1 MSGQTGSDA
10 EIVAQLRQGDK
21 GALVRLYDEYSGLV
35 YGVARRVLR
44 DAAAAEDVVQEVFLQ
59 LWRNPAAFNEERG
72 RLAPWLAV
80 IARHKA
86 VDQLRKLKYE
96 AAPDPDT
103 SDGPA
108 AEPAAPATISA
119 DSFAD
124 AGKAKRLMAQLPSE
138 QKEALEMAYLDGLT
152 HSEIA
157 QRTGEP
163 LGTVKSRIRLGL
175 NFLRKEMA
183 I

>member
-35 YGVARRVLR
+35 YGVARRVLQ

-96 AAPDPDT
+96 VAPDPD
-103 SDGPA
+103 SGEGPA
-108 AEPAAPATISA
+108 AEPPAPLMMSA
-119 DSFAD
+119 DSLAD

-152 HSEIA
+152 HTEIA
-157 QRTGEP
+157 KRTGEP

>member
-1 MSGQTGSDA
+1 MSAQTGSDA
-10 EIVAQLRQGDK
+10 EIIAQLRQGDK
-21 GALVRLYDEYSGLV
+21 GALVRLYDEYAGLV

-44 DAAAAEDVVQEVFLQ
+44 DEAAAEDVVQEVFLQ
-59 LWRNPAAFNEERG
+59 LWRNPGAFNEERG

-96 AAPDPDT
+96 AAADPD
-103 SDGPA
+103 SDNAPPP
-108 AEPAAPATISA
+108 EPAATPTMSA

-124 AGKAKRLMAQLPSE
+124 ASKAKSVMAQLPSE

-163 LGTVKSRIRLGL
+163 LGTVKSRIRLGM